1 MKSTDNKPRVITSVV
16 AALSERIVF
25 MEIFNITGES
35 YNDEVE
41 NYNGTVL
48 IDFFAE
54 WCKPCKML
62 SPVIEDIA
70 VNSAGDVKVCK
81 VNVDSEKALAQ
92 KFGIMSIPTV
102 VVVKNGEIKNRSIG
116 VTGKS
121 AIMDMLK

>member
-1 MKSTDNKPRVITSVV
+1 MK
-16 AALSERIVF
+16 
-25 MEIFNITGES
+25 IFDITGDSFTNEI
-35 YNDEVE
+35 E
-41 NYNGTVL
+41 NYDGTVL

-54 WCKPCKML
+54 WCEPCKMM

-70 VNSAGDVKVCK
+70 VNAGDDIKVCK

-92 KFGIMSIPTV
+92 RFGIMSIPTV
-102 VVVKNGEIKNRSIG
+102 VVIKNGEIINRSIG